1 MYYSFKRYKA
11 CIIIIIII
19 DKKGESMLKQNMSLV
34 MIIKVK
40 EHKNKIKEMSIK

>member
-1 MYYSFKRYKA
+1 LYYSFKRYKA
-11 CIIIIIII
+11 CIIIII
-19 DKKGESMLKQNMSLV
+19 DKKGESMLKQNMSLE